1 MSIHHRSQAAINAR
15 RQAIKQRIKQGHF
28 ESWLLKLRNRRR
40 RARGL
45 PPLPAD
51 DDAESDAAAA
61 ACTPSHDSLSKE
73 ALALLICFWTCVW
86 VITSQF

>member
-1 MSIHHRSQAAINAR
+1 MSIHHRNQASINAR
-15 RQAIKQRIKQGHF
+15 RAAIKQRIKQGHF

-51 DDAESDAAAA
+51 DDAEADAAAS
-61 ACTPSHDSLSKE
+61 PSAPRHDSLSKAE
-73 ALALLICFWTCVW
+73 LVALLCFWACIW
-86 VITSQF
+86 VLTTRI